1 MKVHYTKVLVG
12 IHSELLYHNIFQKYG
27 KFFYMQDFVE
37 KVLVGIFRATYDN
50 FQKYGKFFY
59 IQDFV
64 EN

>member
-12 IHSELLYHNIFQKYG
+12 TFRATYNIFQKYG

-37 KVLVGIFRATYDN
+37 KVLVGTFRATYNN